1 MQQLLRMCAKSDD
14 SLGAWLN
21 CHQDYSSWLI
31 QNEILSIMS
40 NDIIRALCS
49 DLNKAEP
56 AQPSILSVVVD
67 GTRDVTGKDRKVFV

>member
-1 MQQLLRMCAKSDD
+1 M
-14 SLGAWLN
+14 
-21 CHQDYSSWLI
+21 YI
-31 QNEILSIMS
+31 YIY
-40 NDIIRALCS
+40 IRAICS